1 MKKMIL
7 TVLAALIVAVP
18 AVQAQKVN
26 KEAILAKIEKSEADS
41 KNPKKAT
48 KAATWLNL
56 GKAYYEAGIAATT
69 NIFPNMA
76 ANMITPAIGE
86 PASKGT
92 AKVVNTTYETWTYPY
107 ITIYLKDNKIT
118 AWKPNEII
126 AADAL
131 SKAIAAY
138 KKAYELDP
146 KTAPKVKEGLT
157 LVCDYCKQGGD
168 MLFPTGNYADA
179 ANTYILAYEAQL
191 CPAYG
196 TAEPMLLYFAGYHLT
211 VDGGKNPASFA
222 KGEEVLNKALE
233 QNYADKDGDIYYYL
247 YHCYYGQKAQDP
259 ANLQKAKNALETG
272 IKKFPKNE
280 NILDGLITLYT
291 SEKGMGD
298 PADLIAL
305 IDEAIKNNPTNT
317 DLWFGRGR
325 TFYKLNNIDE
335 SIASFAKVV
344 ELKPE
349 MFEGNYYLGLFY
361 TIKGDN
367 MNKALNDIPNNSMA
381 AYEEGLKKVNAVYMQ
396 AVPYMEKAHQL
407 QPKHLDAVNLL
418 KQLCFR
424 LRDEAGMMEKYKQY
438 NELYNQLKK

>member
-7 TVLAALIVAVP
+7 MVLATLIVAVP

-26 KEAILAKIEKSEADS
+26 KEALLAKIAKCEADS

-56 GKAYYEAGIAATT
+56 GKAYYDAAIAPTA
-69 NIFPNMA
+69 NIFPKMA
-76 ANMITPAIGE
+76 ANTIAPLLGE
-86 PASKGT
+86 PSSKGT
-92 AKVVNTTYETWTYPY
+92 AKVSTNSYDTWEYPY
-107 ITIYLKDNKIT
+107 ITIFLKNNMIV
-118 AWKPNEII
+118 AWKINEEV
-126 AADAL
+126 AKDAMA
-131 SKAIAAY
+131 KAIAAY

-146 KTAPKVKEGLT
+146 KSAEKVKVGLT
-157 LVCDYCKQGGD
+157 MICDYCKQGGD
-168 MLFPTGNYADA
+168 MLFPTGNYVDA

-196 TAEPMLLYFAGYHLT
+196 TSEPMLLYFAGYHLT

-222 KGEEVLNKALE
+222 KGVEVLNKALDL
-233 QNYADKDGDIYYYL
+233 NYVDKEGDIYYYL

-259 ANLQKAKNALETG
+259 ANLQKAKATLETG

-280 NILDGLITLYT
+280 NILDGLINLYT
-291 SEKGMGD
+291 TEKDMGD
-298 PADLIAL
+298 PANLISM
-305 IDEAIKNNPTNT
+305 IDEAIKNNPKNT

-418 KQLCFR
+418 KQLSFR
-424 LRDEAGMMEKYKQY
+424 LRDEAGMMEKYNKY